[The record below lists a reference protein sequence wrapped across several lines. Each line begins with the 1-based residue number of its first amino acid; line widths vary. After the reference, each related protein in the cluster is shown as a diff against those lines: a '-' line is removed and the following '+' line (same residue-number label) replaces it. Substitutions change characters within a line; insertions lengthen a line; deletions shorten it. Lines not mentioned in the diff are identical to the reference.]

1 MATEA
6 EDAAPL
12 ATASAALASS
22 ASSSVTVQSLR
33 EQLARQSYAFVCA
46 HDMWHM
52 LGVAADTAPSL
63 LALWASMVKV
73 ALLVAAHAATC
84 RPRSPPLAQRER
96 ETERG
101 EPTAALRCLPRA
113 TSRRVGLSSRWD
125 EAVPQIDE
133 AGREVYPFKGTLVTY
148 YELDAAACDGPRRAP
163 GHGKMV
169 CCPRPRPLPSPD
181 SLSLDLSSWRSLN

>member
-1 MATEA
+1 MAT

-73 ALLVAAHAATC
+73 GLLVAAHAATY
-84 RPRSPPLAQRER
+84 PLAQKER

-101 EPTAALRCLPRA
+101 EPSTLRC
-113 TSRRVGLSSRWD
+113 
-125 EAVPQIDE
+125 
-133 AGREVYPFKGTLVTY
+133 
-148 YELDAAACDGPRRAP
+148 
-163 GHGKMV
+163 
-169 CCPRPRPLPSPD
+169 
-181 SLSLDLSSWRSLN
+181 

>member
-12 ATASAALASS
+12 ATASS

-73 ALLVAAHAATC
+73 GLLVAAHA
-84 RPRSPPLAQRER
+84 RRQLRKRER

-101 EPTAALRCLPRA
+101 EPSKLGC
-113 TSRRVGLSSRWD
+113 
-125 EAVPQIDE
+125 
-133 AGREVYPFKGTLVTY
+133 
-148 YELDAAACDGPRRAP
+148 
-163 GHGKMV
+163 
-169 CCPRPRPLPSPD
+169 
-181 SLSLDLSSWRSLN
+181 

>member
-1 MATEA
+1 MAT

-73 ALLVAAHAATC
+73 ALLVVAHAATC
-84 RPRSPPLAQRER
+84 RPRSPPPAQRER
-96 ETERG
+96 ERQREESPRRLAAEESLQRRSAACP
-101 EPTAALRCLPRA
+101 EPHRAALACHLGGTRPCLRL
-113 TSRRVGLSSRWD
+113 TRRVARSTRSRAPSSRTTTSMPPP
-125 EAVPQIDE
+125 AMGL
-133 AGREVYPFKGTLVTY
+133 AAHRGTARWS
-148 YELDAAACDGPRRAP
+148 AALALA
-163 GHGKMV
+163 H
-169 CCPRPRPLPSPD
+169 CPRPMP
-181 SLSLDLSSWRSLN
+181 

>member
-1 MATEA
+1 MAT

-73 ALLVAAHAATC
+73 GLLVAAHAAHL
-84 RPRSPPLAQRER
+84 SPQKPTARTERER

-101 EPTAALRCLPRA
+101 EP
-113 TSRRVGLSSRWD
+113 S
-125 EAVPQIDE
+125 
-133 AGREVYPFKGTLVTY
+133 TLG
-148 YELDAAACDGPRRAP
+148 C
-163 GHGKMV
+163 
-169 CCPRPRPLPSPD
+169 
-181 SLSLDLSSWRSLN
+181 